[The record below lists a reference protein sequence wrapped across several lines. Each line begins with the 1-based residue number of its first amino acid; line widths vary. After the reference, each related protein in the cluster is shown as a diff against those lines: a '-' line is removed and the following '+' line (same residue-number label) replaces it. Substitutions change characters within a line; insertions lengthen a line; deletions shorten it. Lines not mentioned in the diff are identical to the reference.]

1 MMEIRVE
8 NLDDLALV
16 ECKGRFV
23 RSDTVFQLRDV
34 VMAQHTP
41 IVVLELSEVEA
52 MGGGGVGML
61 KFLEHWAQEQKIHLK
76 LFNPSKA
83 VVEGLVLNRCILD
96 FEIAGFH
103 EMMGILAHGDSRYSL
118 AA

>member
-8 NLDDLALV
+8 NLDDLVLI

-34 VMAQHTP
+34 VMAQHAA
-41 IVVLELSEVEA
+41 IVVLDLSEVEA